1 MRLGEL
7 VSGLRCMI
15 TNEQRGFFEMMKEIG
30 EVSPDKLD
38 ERNQRL
44 AEEMTSMGLIDRHH
58 NEETQQVTYTLF
70 KR

>member
-15 TNEQRGFFEMMKEIG
+15 TNEQRGFFEMMREFG
-30 EVSPDKLD
+30 ELSQDQMD

-58 NEETQQVTYTLF
+58 DEEKQKTTYKLF